1 MGGKEGRVR
10 DEKKEELKKL
20 WEEDKRLLEEERKKA
35 KEEARKEEIKVEKP
49 VVRLCDATIDGR
61 LRLRHGL
68 LKIKGIS
75 HALALAIPYAAGLDP
90 EIRIG
95 NLTDEQLEHLERV
108 IRNPIE
114 YGIPEHMVNR
124 RRDPYDGVSRHVV
137 GNELVLT
144 VKQDIERLKRI
155 RCYRGIRHELGLP
168 VRGQR
173 TRSTF
178 RKGKTV
184 GVQRKKK

>member
-1 MGGKEGRVR
+1 
-10 DEKKEELKKL
+10 
-20 WEEDKRLLEEERKKA
+20 
-35 KEEARKEEIKVEKP
+35 
-49 VVRLCDATIDGR
+49 
-61 LRLRHGL
+61 
-68 LKIKGIS
+68 
-75 HALALAIPYAAGLDP
+75 
-90 EIRIG
+90 
-95 NLTDEQLEHLERV
+95 
-108 IRNPIE
+108 
-114 YGIPEHMVNR
+114 MVNR